1 MSREAARNG
10 ADVVEE
16 DDQDRG
22 GGGEPGLEA
31 FSKNCIG
38 LSSS

>member
-1 MSREAARNG
+1 MSREAAGNG

-22 GGGEPGLEA
+22 GGGGRGARAGGL
-31 FSKNCIG
+31 
-38 LSSS
+38 

>member
-1 MSREAARNG
+1 MSREAAGNG

-22 GGGEPGLEA
+22 GGGEGSQGWRPLVKIVSA
-31 FSKNCIG
+31 
-38 LSSS
+38 